1 MNLSKMAENKP
12 GKLYIGTSGF
22 SNSSWKGIFYPE
34 KTKSADFLAYYATQF
49 NCSEI
54 NSSFYNFPLAK
65 TVEKWNDVTPDDF
78 AFCAKLH
85 RSITHFGRL
94 KTPEPKL
101 EEFINRFAPMQKKLK
116 QILVQLP
123 PSLKFEP
130 EIVEAFYDALKP
142 YQSEYNFAVEGRHL
156 SWFTD
161 ESFYLMRENN
171 VTHVIGD
178 AGKFYVGYQEVTTN
192 TSYIRMHGRIKL
204 FASSYTHEELDEYAH
219 LIAEYLREGL
229 EVFLFFNNTMY
240 EAALENAF
248 YIREKIKGLL
258 K

>member
-1 MNLSKMAENKP
+1 MLEKMDK
-12 GKLYIGTSGF
+12 KLYIGTSGF

-34 KTKSADFLAYYATQF
+34 KTKSTDFLAYYATKF

-65 TVEKWNDVTPDDF
+65 TIEKWNDVTPDDF

-94 KTPEPKL
+94 KSPEPKL
-101 EEFINRFAPMQKKLK
+101 EEFINRFAPMKNKLK

-123 PSLKFEP
+123 PSLKFDP
-130 EIVEAFYDALKP
+130 EIVENFYYALKP
-142 YQSEYNFAVEGRHL
+142 YQTEYNFSLEGRHV

-161 ESFYLMRENN
+161 ESMHLMRENN
-171 VTHVIGD
+171 ITHVIGD
-178 AGKFYVGYQEVTTN
+178 AGKFYVGHEAVTTN

-204 FASSYTHEELDEYAH
+204 FASSYTHEELDEFAE
-219 LIAEYLREGL
+219 LIAEYLKEGL

-248 YIREKIKGLL
+248 YTRNKINELL
-258 K
+258 AETQD